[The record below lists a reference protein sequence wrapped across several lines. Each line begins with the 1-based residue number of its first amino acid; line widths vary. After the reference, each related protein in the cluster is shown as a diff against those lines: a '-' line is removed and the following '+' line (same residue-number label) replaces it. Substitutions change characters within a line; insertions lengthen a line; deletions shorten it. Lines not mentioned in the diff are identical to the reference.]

1 MPSNETACTLR
12 FGWGDVGTVLL
23 DESGKLR
30 FPNLPTKPGL
40 YQFRVH
46 GPKGDVGR
54 YVGETDNLRRR
65 FAHYRNPGPTQPTN
79 LRLNALLKEVLG
91 QGGNVELAIVI
102 DSAWIMRNGQEEV
115 ADLTNKNVRRLFEN
129 VALITSQA
137 QDVLDLNK

>member
-1 MPSNETACTLR
+1 MSSNDTACTLR
-12 FGWGDVGTVLL
+12 FGWGNVGTVLL

-30 FPNLPTKPGL
+30 FPNLPIKPGL
-40 YQFRVH
+40 YQFRIH

-54 YVGETDNLRRR
+54 YVGETDNLQRR
-65 FAHYRNPGPTQPTN
+65 FAHYRNPGLTQPTN
-79 LRLNALLKEVLG
+79 LRLNEVLG

-102 DSAWIMRNGQEEV
+102 DGAWITRNGQEEI

-129 VALITSQA
+129 VALITGQT

>member
-1 MPSNETACTLR
+1 MSSNDTACTLR
-12 FGWGDVGTVLL
+12 FGWGDVGAVLL

-54 YVGETDNLRRR
+54 YVGETNNLQRR

-91 QGGNVELAIVI
+91 KGGNVELAIAI
-102 DSAWIMRNGQEEV
+102 DSAWITRNGQEEI
-115 ADLTNKNVRRLFEN
+115 ANLRNKNVRRLFEN
-129 VALITSQA
+129 VALITGQA
-137 QDVLDLNK
+137 RDVLDLNK